1 MDAKP
6 LGKIRF
12 GNITMMTRT
21 SR

>member
-6 LGKIRF
+6 LGKIRL